1 LRLYSHAT
9 FFSELFLKH
18 TMSRIKGAPLPLSA
32 LPAVPVVS
40 IAVTCYN
47 YARFLPECL
56 DSCLSQTVAPDQIVV
71 IDDGSIDGSWDIIS
85 GYMARCA
92 NVHGIR
98 QDNAGICAATNAAL
112 RACTGDVVL
121 LIDADDVMLPRRVEA
136 VLDALRQP
144 IDGRL
149 PGWAHHSLRR
159 FSATHADLGLFSN
172 YAEES
177 LPHGY
182 LAEQVM
188 QVGETS
194 VVTVTSGLAFRREIL
209 SAIGPLDCGR
219 AIAQDMQLRLAA
231 ALFSPVAW
239 IAEPLSLYRIHSA
252 SDTSGGV
259 VASLER
265 VKASRERHENL
276 DRWIVGVLRKH
287 MPEAAAAW
295 KPLDE
300 QPWYQWLLFL
310 EQWWSG
316 SIRNRRRLGKV
327 LRHPQTRAAPIERRI
342 YMHSSG
348 WLPRSAFMALTRF
361 MYGASP
367 LKATLRRMLGRA

>member
-1 LRLYSHAT
+1 
-9 FFSELFLKH
+9 
-18 TMSRIKGAPLPLSA
+18 MSRMKGAQLPLHS
-32 LPAVPVVS
+32 LPTIPSVS

-56 DSCLSQTVAPDQIVV
+56 DSCLSQTVPVDQIVV
-71 IDDGSIDGSWDIIS
+71 VDDGSSDGSWEVIS
-85 GYMARCA
+85 DYAARFP

-112 RACTGDVVL
+112 HACTGDVVL
-121 LIDADDVMLPRRVEA
+121 LIDADDLMLPRRVE
-136 VLDALRQP
+136 VVIETLRQP
-144 IDGRL
+144 IDHRL
-149 PGWAHHSLRR
+149 PGWVHHSLRR
-159 FSATHADLGLFSN
+159 FSDNHADLGVFSN
-172 YAEES
+172 YDQAS
-177 LPHGY
+177 LPHGC
-182 LAEQVM
+182 LAEQVLQM
-188 QVGETS
+188 GETS
-194 VVTVTSGLAFRREIL
+194 VVTVTSGLAFRREVL
-209 SAIGPLDCGR
+209 AAIGPLDSGR
-219 AIAQDMQLRLAA
+219 SITQDMQLRLAA

-252 SDTSGGV
+252 SDTAGGV

-276 DRWIVGVLRKH
+276 DTWIQGVLRKH

-310 EQWWSG
+310 EHWWAG
-316 SIRNRRRLGKV
+316 SIRNRRRLGKI
-327 LRHPQTRAAPIERRI
+327 LRHPQTRAAPIEQRL
-342 YMHSSG
+342 YMHSSR
-348 WLPRSAFMALTRF
+348 WLPKPAFMALTRF

-367 LKATLRRMLGRA
+367 LKATLRRLLGRA